1 MMEEFV
7 AHMMHVFYAFKE
19 ASDVNARLGMI
30 VGGILFVVAA
40 AGMGTYEL
48 QKVSVKTGTITY
60 CTASEHKGS
69 KEVAE
74 LSDVKTILVPRHTAD
89 QYKVETKTVAAC
101 SICQTRI
108 AEAKRKAD
116 EEAARQRLAAERQ
129 RREDEEMARIVAIT
143 STLRGRIII
152 TYNGMVTGSLRPG
165 EPVIL
170 TVVLWNEGSRP
181 ISGLKVYIESG
192 DLHLKIDR
200 AEDLGF
206 VSPDYPKHV
215 REWKKVY
222 QLLTTSGLPIG
233 QTLNPANSPYYAHDQ
248 YQWPDVGW
256 NGGIHLS
263 KNTVPGTDVR
273 IYCGAVVEGHRVIL
287 GSALIHVMH

>member
-1 MMEEFV
+1 MMEEFEV
-7 AHMMHVFYAFKE
+7 NTIFCAFKE
-19 ASDVNARLGMI
+19 ARQMNAKWGFIAAGLM
-30 VGGILFVVAA
+30 LVVAA
-40 AGMGTYEL
+40 VGMGAYEL
-48 QKVSVKTGTITY
+48 QKVSVKTGTVTY
-60 CTASEHKGS
+60 CTAAEHKGS

-74 LSDVKTILVPRHTAD
+74 LTDAKTIFVPRHTAE
-89 QYKVETKTVAAC
+89 QYRVETKTVVC
-101 SICQTRI
+101 STCQAKI
-108 AEAKRKAD
+108 VEAKRKAD
-116 EEAARQRLAAERQ
+116 EEAARKRREAERQ

-143 STLRGRIII
+143 STLRGRIVI

-170 TVVLWNEGSRP
+170 TVVLWNEGSKP

-215 REWKKVY
+215 REWKKAY